1 MRRCRAGSIASWS
14 RPASRSPR
22 AATWWKCTTSRTSD
36 RRSSRSSRTRLN
48 AERQL
53 ASLKSK
59 ESKELS
65 QKERSDLTRDIEVA
79 DATARSKGEA
89 LEALIKSVDADRAA
103 DRAGFF
109 FLKAPAFTNEQ
120 ALRLN
125 RKEWTVL
132 NSNFK
137 EELTNVTVKPSDKLL
152 WLGAKDGPWE
162 IEMKIPQ
169 KHIGQVL
176 QSFHGDH
183 NKELDVDFL
192 LRSDPARKFKGK
204 LRLDKIAGE
213 ALSNKEDKDESEPVV
228 LAYVRIDND
237 DPDLPKIDGGSRAA
251 AGDAAERHRG
261 PRQDLL
267 RQPPDGLF
275 AVLRRL

>member
-1 MRRCRAGSIASWS
+1 M
-14 RPASRSPR
+14 
-22 AATWWKCTTSRTSD
+22 
-36 RRSSRSSRTRLN
+36 
-48 AERQL
+48 
-53 ASLKSK
+53 
-59 ESKELS
+59 
-65 QKERSDLTRDIEVA
+65 
-79 DATARSKGEA
+79 
-89 LEALIKSVDADRAA
+89 DADR
-103 DRAGFF
+103 RPTG
-109 FLKAPAFTNEQ
+109 PASSSSRRRRSPTSRP
-120 ALRLN
+120 LRLN

-183 NKELDVDFL
+183 NEGAGRRFPAAQRPDAQVQRQAAAGQDRR
-192 LRSDPARKFKGK
+192 RSPV
-204 LRLDKIAGE
+204 
-213 ALSNKEDKDESEPVV
+213 NKEDKDEAEPVV

-237 DPDLPKIDGGSRAA
+237 DPDLPKIDDGSLLPP
-251 AGDAAERHRG
+251 EMLLPRHRS

-267 RQPPDGLF
+267 RHHPMGYSLF
-275 AVLRRL
+275 YGVFEFLYEKVVFFF